1 MSTSSAAAIA
11 RLHAVLAAA
20 ASSNNNNPT
29 AATMA
34 ANSAYASTAAAAATA
49 SSSTTNTTAA
59 PSRSSTTSSS
69 SATTDKDKKKKD
81 RSEEQEDDEEDITYT
96 PYTPAK
102 LKFGKPHPDKVVENA
117 TLAAVA
123 PPDIIY
129 NMVMPASI
137 IHEGKLSNLQLEA
150 IVYGCQRH
158 MVDLPKAK
166 ISNEEN
172 NTPVPPTHAA
182 VKSEKKMGAVK
193 SEKKVGLSYQQQQQ
207 QVKHESKPQADS
219 PALSPCPPSSSG
231 IGDGSTPV
239 AAAKKME
246 PPSYRAGF
254 LLGDGAGMVSLSL
267 LYLNII
273 VLTFAFHTS
282 F

>member
-34 ANSAYASTAAAAATA
+34 AAMAANSAYASTAAAAATA
-49 SSSTTNTTAA
+49 SSSTTTTAA
-59 PSRSSTTSSS
+59 PSRSSTTSSSSSS

-96 PYTPAK
+96 PYSPAK

-123 PPDIIY
+123 PPDITY
-129 NMVMPASI
+129 NMVMPANI
-137 IHEGKLSNLQLEA
+137 IYEGKLSNLQLEA

-172 NTPVPPTHAA
+172 NTPVAVGGSSAA
-182 VKSEKKMGAVK
+182 VKTEKKMGVVK
-193 SEKKVGLSYQQQQQ
+193 SEKKVGLSYQQQQ
-207 QVKHESKPQADS
+207 VKHEAKPQADS
-219 PALSPCPPSSSG
+219 PALSPCPPPADS
-231 IGDGSTPV
+231 STPVV

-254 LLGDGAGMVSLSL
+254 LLGDGAGMASLSR
-267 LYLNII
+267 I
-273 VLTFAFHTS
+273 F
-282 F
+282 

>member
-1 MSTSSAAAIA
+1 MSTSSAEASARLHA

-20 ASSNNNNPT
+20 ASANNGNPT
-29 AATMA
+29 AAATMA
-34 ANSAYASTAAAAATA
+34 AAMAASTAAAASA
-49 SSSTTNTTAA
+49 STTTTAA

-69 SATTDKDKKKKD
+69 SATTTDKDKKKKD
-81 RSEEQEDDEEDITYT
+81 QNEEEDDEEDITYT
-96 PYTPAK
+96 PYKPAK
-102 LKFGKPHPDKVVENA
+102 LKYGKPHPDKVVENA

-123 PPDIIY
+123 PPDITY
-129 NMVMPASI
+129 NMVMPANI
-137 IHEGKLSNLQLEA
+137 IYEGKLSNLQLEA

-172 NTPVPPTHAA
+172 NTPVAVGGSSAA

-207 QVKHESKPQADS
+207 QVKHEAKPQADS

-231 IGDGSTPV
+231 IGDGSGSTPV
-239 AAAKKME
+239 GAAKKME

-254 LLGDGAGMVSLSL
+254 LLGDGAGMVSLP
-267 LYLNII
+267 
-273 VLTFAFHTS
+273 FF
-282 F
+282 